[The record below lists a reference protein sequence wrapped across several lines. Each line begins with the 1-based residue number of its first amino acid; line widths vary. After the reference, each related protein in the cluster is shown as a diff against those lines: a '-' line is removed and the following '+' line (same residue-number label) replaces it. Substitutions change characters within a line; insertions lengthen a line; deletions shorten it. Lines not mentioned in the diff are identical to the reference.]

1 MSAGDEDWAR
11 LAAFLG
17 AAFFAAGLRAGA
29 FFLFAAVLLAR
40 VRLAAAVFFAAGF
53 FAGAFFLAVDELFG
67 LARDELLAVR
77 LGWGISSSC

>member
-1 MSAGDEDWAR
+1 
-11 LAAFLG
+11 LAAGFL
-17 AAFFAAGLRAGA
+17 AGA
-29 FFLFAAVLLAR
+29 FFLVVVLLDR

-53 FAGAFFLAVDELFG
+53 LAGAFFFAVDELFG